1 MIKDESIK
9 LIRLITGEELLAEE
23 VSLTDKNLMIKNP
36 IRVMVIPNK
45 STPQSPT
52 VGFAPWQEF
61 SESTTFTLD
70 MAHVLVIMRPIKE
83 FRAQYQQAFSKII
96 APQPSALILP

>member
-1 MIKDESIK
+1 MINEDSIK
-9 LIRLITGEELLAEE
+9 LVRLITGEELLAEQ
-23 VSLTDKNLMIKNP
+23 VSSTPNLLTIKNP

-61 SESTTFTLD
+61 SENTTFTLD
-70 MAHVLVIMRPIKE
+70 MAHVLVIMKPIKE
-83 FRAQYQQAFSKII
+83 FRTQYINTFSKII
-96 APQPSALILP
+96 TPQSGLILP